1 MALEK
6 NDTEFAIYT
15 NAVEYEGE
23 VVGGIYD
30 TAEEALEAARA
41 LVAEV
46 EGMTADQTDEIA
58 VLAGLDAAALEDRLN
73 EQDVVGFT
81 MFAERS
87 VLYEAASIQ
96 VHLS

>member
-15 NAVEYEGE
+15 NAVEVEGE
-23 VVGGIYD
+23 VIGGIYD
-30 TAEEALEAARA
+30 TEEEALEGARGI
-41 LVAEV
+41 VAEF
-46 EGMTADQTDEIA
+46 EGMTADQTEEIA
-58 VLAGLDAAALEDRLN
+58 VLAGLDAAALVDRLN

-87 VLYEAASIQ
+87 VLYEAENMQ

>member
-6 NDTEFAIYT
+6 NDTEFAIYK

-30 TAEEALEAARA
+30 TEEEALAAARA

-46 EGMTADQTDEIA
+46 EGLTAEDNGT
-58 VLAGLDAAALEDRLN
+58 LDALDARALEDRLN
-73 EQDVVGFT
+73 EQDVVGFS
-81 MFAERS
+81 MFAERE